1 MVLMMNTDNKKNL
14 NEDINEDLQILYR
27 SESTRRIVN
36 SIENIICD
44 LNEIKK
50 DLSEL
55 QSLK

>member
-1 MVLMMNTDNKKNL
+1 MNTDNKKNL